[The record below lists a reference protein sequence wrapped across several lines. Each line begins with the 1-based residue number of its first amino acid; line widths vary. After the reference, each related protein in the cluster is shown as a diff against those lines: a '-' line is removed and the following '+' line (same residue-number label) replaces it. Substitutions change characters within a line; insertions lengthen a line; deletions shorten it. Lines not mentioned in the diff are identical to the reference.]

1 MKLSLIRS
9 FAVTLVCFAGAA
21 VGVAQDDW
29 PDFRGPDGQG
39 HATSKGLPTN
49 WSDTENVVWR
59 QAVPG
64 HGWSSPVVVGGRIF
78 LTSAVPLPNQ
88 PPHASSNAPDAA
100 AAAEKAAADKAADNA
115 GPDLSLRALAF
126 DAASGK
132 PLWDVELFVQ
142 QAAKAPKIHGK
153 NSHASPTP
161 VVQEGRLYVHF
172 GHQGTACLDL
182 DGKILW
188 RNQEL
193 GYAPVHGN
201 GGTPA
206 IVAGKLVFS
215 CDGAADPFIV
225 ALDLKTG
232 KVVWKVNRTGNAPRK
247 FSFSTPLVIDV
258 EGRQQIIS
266 PGSNSVSAL
275 DPADGKEIWRVNYEG
290 YSVIPRPVYGG
301 GLLFIGTGYDTPS
314 VLAIRP
320 TGTGDVTDT
329 HVAWTLKK
337 AAPHTPSLLLVGD
350 ELYMVSDRGVATCV
364 EAQTGKEIWQER
376 LGGNFSASPLYA
388 DGKIYFPAEG
398 GEATVIKAGREF
410 VSLAKNRL
418 PERVFASYA
427 VTGQSLII
435 RSEGFL
441 YRIKP

>member
-1 MKLSLIRS
+1 MMMKSCRLGLW
-9 FAVTLVCFAGAA
+9 AA
-21 VGVAQDDW
+21 VLMAGWVGLRSLSAQENW

-39 HATSKGLPTN
+39 HASSKGLPTK
-49 WSDTENVVWR
+49 WSDAENVVWR

-64 HGWSSPVVVGGRIF
+64 HGWSSPVVFGGRIF
-78 LTSAVPLPNQ
+78 VTSAVPGMN
-88 PPHASSNAPDAA
+88 PPAAESAP
-100 AAAEKAAADKAADNA
+100 AAEKPNAENPAADAANRV
-115 GPDLSLRALAF
+115 LSLRALAF

-132 PLWDVELFVQ
+132 PVWNVEVFVQ
-142 QAAKAPKIHGK
+142 SEAKAPKIHGK

-161 VVQEGRLYVHF
+161 VVHEGRLFVHF

-188 RNQEL
+188 RNQDL
-193 GYAPVHGN
+193 AYAPVHGN

-206 IVAGKLVFS
+206 LVDGKLVFS

-225 ALDLKTG
+225 ALDQQTG
-232 KVVWKVNRTGNAPRK
+232 RVVWKVNRTGDAPRK

-258 EGRQQIIS
+258 AGQKQIIS

-275 DPADGKEIWRVNYEG
+275 APADGSEIWRVKYEG

-301 GLLFIGTGYDTPS
+301 GLVFIGTGYDTPS

-320 TGTGDVTDT
+320 TGTGDVTET
-329 HVAWTLKK
+329 HVAWTIKK

-364 EAQTGKEIWQER
+364 EARTGKEIWQER
-376 LGGNFSASPLYA
+376 IGGNYSASPLYA

-398 GEATVIKAGREF
+398 GESTVVQAGREF
-410 VSLAKNRL
+410 VTVAKNTL
-418 PERVFASYA
+418 PERTFASYA

-435 RSEGFL
+435 RTEGFL